1 MKWPRQQTSASLCQL
16 ASASGALEPE
26 CIRAP
31 CSQQSTLHACKGA
44 ALDLYLRWASAL
56 PSRQT
61 TILQPSGLQPGCTTA
76 SPGQLLKDAWPCL
89 PQAKRGALGS
99 TEAPRWYWCRWE
111 TRTPPRITAGKSRWC
126 CLIWI
131 PPCCTEE
138 GPTWLKCGGSKL
150 VWNLLSHLVFHIP
163 CLYPWSIRAVI
174 PAGTEALRA
183 PASPAQD
190 TQRFTDQAIVVPGC
204 GLRLLTAITEAT
216 CFKRTRPSCT
226 PLTYTVMYVICCC
239 CCC

>member
-1 MKWPRQQTSASLCQL
+1 MEDEGWAEDVSRHMKMGPRVQISVLHGNIHQTASSEEAQNNQVDEMTPSTDVSQPLSASF
-16 ASASGALEPE
+16 LEPE

-99 TEAPRWYWCRWE
+99 TEAPR
-111 TRTPPRITAGKSRWC
+111 
-126 CLIWI
+126 
-131 PPCCTEE
+131 
-138 GPTWLKCGGSKL
+138 
-150 VWNLLSHLVFHIP
+150 
-163 CLYPWSIRAVI
+163 
-174 PAGTEALRA
+174 
-183 PASPAQD
+183 
-190 TQRFTDQAIVVPGC
+190 
-204 GLRLLTAITEAT
+204 
-216 CFKRTRPSCT
+216 
-226 PLTYTVMYVICCC
+226 
-239 CCC
+239 